1 MNAGKLAML
10 SSLGQVLPRSEAR
23 FQNKI
28 AVIVGERCLSYA
40 DLNKSSNRLANA
52 LVALGVRPGDRVTL
66 HSANGWEWIVSYYAV
81 LKAGGIINPVNVLL
95 TPREVNYI
103 VNDCGARVIITSAD
117 KAEQLSEFRKQ
128 MPIQHIVAYGDAAI
142 VGTHSFERMIQSAS
156 DQFEVVDRSPDDIST
171 IGYTSGTT
179 GHPKG
184 AMLTHH
190 AVIFNAL
197 MTANMHV
204 RTAADRVVTALPCAH
219 VYGNIVMNG
228 SLMTGSTLLLMP
240 RFDAEEAIKL
250 IVDCRATIFDGVPT
264 MYMYMLG
271 LSGLENL
278 DFSGLTRCTVG
289 GQTMPI
295 ATMQSVEERFGCP
308 LLELW
313 GMTEISGCGA
323 THPFYAGS
331 RLGSI
336 GISLPRVACRIAAT
350 DNAIRTLPS
359 GEVGELLVR
368 GPVVMK
374 GYYANDS
381 ATREA
386 IEPDGWLHTGD
397 LARMDE
403 DGYIYIIDRKSD
415 MIITAGYN
423 IYPAEVERVV
433 AKHPAVSMV
442 AVTGVP
448 DPIKGEIAK
457 AFIVLKPGLNPSAEE
472 IISHCREELA
482 AYKIPR
488 AIAFV
493 PDLPKTSTG
502 KIIRRALRNI
512 DADSG

>member
-1 MNAGKLAML
+1 MFT
-10 SSLGQVLPRSEAR
+10 SLGQVLPRSEAQFR
-23 FQNKI
+23 NKI
-28 AVIVGERCLSYA
+28 AVTVGRRCLSYT
-40 DLNKSSNRLANA
+40 DLNKTSNRLANA
-52 LVALGVRPGDRVTL
+52 LVALGVHPGDRVTL
-66 HSANGWEWIVSYYAV
+66 YSANGWEWVVSYYAV
-81 LKAGGIINPVNVLL
+81 LKAGGIVNPINGLL

-103 VNDCGARVIITSAD
+103 VNDCGARVIITSQER
-117 KAEQLSEFRKQ
+117 AEQLSEFRKE
-128 MPIQHIVAYGDAAI
+128 MPVQHIVAYGDTPI
-142 VGTHSFERMIQSAS
+142 VGAHAFEGIIQAAS
-156 DQFEVVDRSPDDIST
+156 EQFELVDRNPDDIST

-190 AVIFNAL
+190 AVILNSL

-228 SLMTGSTLLLMP
+228 SLMTGSTLVLMP

-250 IVDCRATIFDGVPT
+250 IVSRRATIFDGVPT

-271 LSGLENL
+271 VSGVENF
-278 DFSGLTRCTVG
+278 DFSELTRCTVG

-295 ATMQSVEERFGCP
+295 ATMQSVEERFSCP

-313 GMTEISGCGA
+313 GMTEIAGCGA

-331 RLGSI
+331 KLGST
-336 GISLPRVACRIAAT
+336 GISLPRIACRIADA
-350 DNAIRTLPS
+350 DNAIRTLPL

-374 GYYANDS
+374 GYYGNDS

-403 DGYIYIIDRKSD
+403 DGYIYIVDRKSD

-448 DPIKGEIAK
+448 NAIKGEIAK
-457 AFIVLKPGLNPSAEE
+457 AFIVLKPGFRPSAEE

-493 PDLPKTSTG
+493 ADLPKTSTG
-502 KIIRRALRNI
+502 KIVRRKLRNL
-512 DADSG
+512 DSDSDEFL